1 MGSYY
6 NELDPFAAEW
16 LRELIRAGLLPQ
28 GDVDARSIV
37 DVEPGDLRG
46 YEQCHFFAGI
56 GGWPYALGL
65 AGWTGACWTGSCP
78 CQPFSAAGK
87 GDGAADER
95 HLWPAWFALI
105 RECRPEYIFGEQV
118 SAAIRLGWLDGVF
131 TDLELEGYTTGA
143 AVLGAHSVG
152 APHIRQRLYWVAQSN
167 GIEQHRSGR
176 TRGGRSEPA
185 NGSETDRLA
194 DSNGG
199 RREQRDAGLRG
210 VSEPYADGTTSGL
223 AESGNIGRGS
233 LLGDVRKG
241 QSDTEWGGAIGGLA
255 DTERNGGRAD
265 LALGG
270 QEGRDADGR
279 AGEGAHGL
287 GDTDDAGPQGRYKR
301 GDCAGERTPWTPSV
315 VIECG
320 DGKHRRIPAEPALFP
335 LAPGLSAGRVGILR
349 GAGNAI
355 VPALA
360 AEFVMAFGGSGDSD
374 HE

>member
-1 MGSYY
+1 VNYY
-6 NELDPFAAEW
+6 NECDPFAAQW
-16 LRELIRAGLLPQ
+16 LRNLIDAGHLPK

-37 DVEPGDLRG
+37 DVRPGDLRG

-65 AGWTGACWTGSCP
+65 AGWTGECWTGSCP

-95 HLWPAWFALI
+95 HLWPAWFNLI
-105 RECRPEYIFGEQV
+105 RECRPEYVFGEQV

-152 APHIRQRLYWVAQSN
+152 APHIRQRLYWVADATDI
-167 GIEQHRSGR
+167 GHERSGR
-176 TRGGRSEPA
+176 AR
-185 NGSETDRLA
+185 
-194 DSNGG
+194 G
-199 RREQRDAGLRG
+199 RRTGF
-210 VSEPYADGTTSGL
+210 ADG
-223 AESGNIGRGS
+223 
-233 LLGDVRKG
+233 
-241 QSDTEWGGAIGGLA
+241 GATLGLA
-255 DTERNGGRAD
+255 DDDDDGSHRTGGVAAVSD
-265 LALGG
+265 SDE
-270 QEGRDADGR
+270 QDGR
-279 AGEGAHGL
+279 VHRGSAGGL
-287 GDTDDAGPQGRYKR
+287 GDTDDKGPQGRHER
-301 GDCAGERTPWTPSV
+301 GNCAGERSAWATGM